1 MFNVSNPSKDCA
13 PHQMTGY
20 SQSLSMVP
28 ASNKPNPALA
38 AEAGQAPRS
47 ANIVVFCNRPGPLD
61 PLLDWLA
68 EKGAKIVHVPLRR
81 LPLDWFDTFAGS
93 HDVALVDADF
103 LGDEGA
109 MIDFGMRLRR
119 FSPAMPVIMA
129 SRRVT
134 TSDFSTERMAICDV
148 TLRMPVTRGDLL
160 EAMSAAMENHHYWME
175 QRDVGRPRIAAA
187 PPPAA

>member
-1 MFNVSNPSKDCA
+1 
-13 PHQMTGY
+13 
-20 SQSLSMVP
+20 MVT
-28 ASNKPNPALA
+28 ATEQPNPALA
-38 AEAGQAPRS
+38 AEASATPRS
-47 ANIVVFCNRPGPLD
+47 AHIVVFCDRPGPLD

-68 EKGAKIVHVPLRR
+68 EKGAQITHYPLRR
-81 LPLDWFDTFAGS
+81 LPLDWFDRFADS

-103 LGDEGA
+103 LGDQGA

-119 FSPAMPVIMA
+119 FAPAMPVIMA

-134 TSDFSTERMAICDV
+134 ASDYSTERMAICDV

-160 EAMSAAMENHHYWME
+160 EAMSAALENHSYWME
-175 QRDVGRPRIAAA
+175 KRGEGRSKIADA

>member
-1 MFNVSNPSKDCA
+1 
-13 PHQMTGY
+13 MTGF
-20 SQSLSMVP
+20 SQSLRMVSP
-28 ASNKPNPALA
+28 TDQLSPALSSDPGAVPRA
-38 AEAGQAPRS
+38 AH
-47 ANIVVFCNRPGPLD
+47 IVVFCNRPGPLD
-61 PLLDWLA
+61 PLLNWLA
-68 EKGAKIVHVPLRR
+68 EKGAQVSHFPLRR
-81 LPLDWFDTFAGS
+81 LPLDWFDSFAGS

-119 FSPAMPVIMA
+119 FPPNMPVIMA

-134 TSDFSTERMAICDV
+134 TSDYSTERMAICDV

-160 EAMSAAMENHHYWME
+160 EAMSAALENHHFWMAK
-175 QRDVGRPRIAAA
+175 RGDGRPRIVDA

>member
-1 MFNVSNPSKDCA
+1 
-13 PHQMTGY
+13 
-20 SQSLSMVP
+20 MVP
-28 ASNKPNPALA
+28 ATEQPNPIMTSEA
-38 AEAGQAPRS
+38 AAAPRS
-47 ANIVVFCNRPGPLD
+47 AHIVVFCDRPGPLD

-68 EKGAKIVHVPLRR
+68 EKGARITQFSLRR
-81 LPLDWFDTFAGS
+81 LPLDWFDTYAGC

-119 FSPAMPVIMA
+119 FAPAMPVIMA

-134 TSDFSTERMAICDV
+134 TSDYSTERMAICDV

-160 EAMSAAMENHHYWME
+160 EAMSAALENHHFWME
-175 QRDVGRPRIAAA
+175 KRGDNRPRIADA

>member
-1 MFNVSNPSKDCA
+1 MVSA
-13 PHQMTGY
+13 TEQ
-20 SQSLSMVP
+20 LS
-28 ASNKPNPALA
+28 PALTSDA
-38 AEAGQAPRS
+38 KPAPRS
-47 ANIVVFCNRPGPLD
+47 AHIVVFCDRPGPLD
-61 PLLDWLA
+61 PLLDWLT
-68 EKGAKIVHVPLRR
+68 EKGARITHFSLRR
-81 LPLDWFDTFAGS
+81 LPLDWFDTYADS

-119 FSPAMPVIMA
+119 FAPTMPVIMA

-134 TSDFSTERMAICDV
+134 TSDYSTERMAICDV

-160 EAMSAAMENHHYWME
+160 EAMSAALENHHFWME
-175 QRDVGRPRIAAA
+175 KRGDGRSRIADA